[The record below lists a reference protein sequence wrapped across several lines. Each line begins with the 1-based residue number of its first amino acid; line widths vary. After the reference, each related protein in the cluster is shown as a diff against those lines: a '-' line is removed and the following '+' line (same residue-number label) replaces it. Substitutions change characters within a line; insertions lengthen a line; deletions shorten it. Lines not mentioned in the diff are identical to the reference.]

1 MRNIKKIVSVCLFVT
16 CMGIGLVFTS
26 FIPGNA
32 CIEEVHS
39 IYKKMTLDDLEK
51 GNVYMNYTQIT
62 HFKQKQP
69 SDPEQ
74 SKTIIECVIGKHQ
87 VHYKSNEISV
97 YTDSIDN
104 FTVLPIRKTVFWSSS
119 LMEQGK
125 EKRVKGFNLLQ
136 DSLFFVCRLISCRQ
150 QYNVEE
156 GYNKVVEMEPE
167 PRALKL
173 FQYRKLVFYLNTET
187 QSIKKVYIEFLP
199 KSDYESIELIYNK
212 LELNYQKEN
221 LKKPVKTL
229 FVSADNKLKGSYKDY
244 KLVDNRVAASES
256 LKKKK

>member
-1 MRNIKKIVSVCLFVT
+1 MPVKNIRKTIRLCLFVAGV
-16 CMGIGLVFTS
+16 GIGLGFTS

-32 CIEEVHS
+32 CIEEVRN
-39 IYKKMTLDDLEK
+39 IYKNMKLDDLEK

-74 SKTIIECVIGKHQ
+74 SKTTVECIISKHQ

-97 YTDSIDN
+97 YTDSVDN
-104 FTVLPIRKTVFWSSS
+104 FTVLPIRKTVFWSNSS
-119 LMEQGK
+119 LEQGK

-136 DSLFFVCRLISCRQ
+136 DSLFSVCRLISCRQ

-167 PRALKL
+167 PRALKF

-199 KSDYESIELIYNK
+199 KSEYESIELVYNK

-229 FVSADNKLKGSYKDY
+229 FVSADNKLKGNYKNY
-244 KLVDNRVAASES
+244 KLIDNRVAGSR
-256 LKKKK
+256 